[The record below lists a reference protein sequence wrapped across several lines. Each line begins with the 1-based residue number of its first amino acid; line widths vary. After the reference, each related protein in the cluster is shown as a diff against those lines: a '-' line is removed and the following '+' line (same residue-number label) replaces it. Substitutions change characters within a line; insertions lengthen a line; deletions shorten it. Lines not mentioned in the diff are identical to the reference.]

1 MMEKVLLVAAQI
13 DEMPNWFSVCMG
25 LGTVFAGLISII
37 FICLLIGAFCKPRV
51 HKKESPK
58 AAPIAPVEAKI
69 ENRQEIIAAVTAV
82 AAEEMGKDISAI
94 RVISFKKL

>member
-1 MMEKVLLVAAQI
+1 MIENILLTSVNI

-25 LGTVFAGLISII
+25 LGTVFIGLISII
-37 FICLLIGAFCKPRV
+37 FICLLIGVFCKPKAK
-51 HKKESPK
+51 KKEVPQAVAVAPAK
-58 AAPIAPVEAKI
+58 AEI

-94 RVISFKKL
+94 RVLSFKKL

>member
-1 MMEKVLLVAAQI
+1 MENIFLTSVHI

-37 FICLLIGAFCKPRV
+37 FICLLIGVFCKPKAV
-51 HKKESPK
+51 KKDEPQMVAVASQK
-58 AAPIAPVEAKI
+58 AEI

-94 RVISFKKL
+94 RVLSFKKL